1 MNKRDTKRP
10 PTSAVALR
18 YDGVNAPRITAK
30 GEGELAQR
38 ILEIAEEYGIPLHE
52 DPDLLLLLSRLEL
65 GDEIPRALYVAVA
78 QVIAF
83 AYIVSGKV
91 PKQYAG

>member
-1 MNKRDTKRP
+1 MNERDPKH
-10 PTSAVALR
+10 PTSAVALS
-18 YDGVNAPRITAK
+18 YDGINAPRVTAK
-30 GEGELAQR
+30 GGGELAQR
-38 ILEIAEEYGIPLHE
+38 ILEIAEQCGIPLHE

-65 GDEIPRALYVAVA
+65 GEEIPRALYVAVA

-91 PKQYAG
+91 PKQYTG